1 MTKLIP
7 LSRAVAQVAAVPG
20 ACLLAFACPAAAY
33 SPALKSGGEGTPL
46 NLTSTAGTQASS
58 TGGASLTRTVVG
70 LAIVLAVIW
79 GLWWVLRQ
87 VKSGRE
93 PSVESA
99 GLLSVGALTLA
110 SGRSVHLVRVGS
122 DYVLIGVS
130 EQSLVPI
137 HRYTEEQAR
146 AAGLTVLG
154 EEELTTSRPRLPLLG
169 GSAQGASAQQ
179 STVLGPSQVSRPDP
193 MRSGQPG
200 GGVVERLR
208 ELTVRR

>member
-33 SPALKSGGEGTPL
+33 SPALKGGESTPL
-46 NLTSTAGTQASS
+46 SLTSTTGTQASS
-58 TGGASLTRTVVG
+58 TGGASLTRTIVG

-99 GLLSVGALTLA
+99 GLASVAALTLA

-122 DYVLIGVS
+122 DYVLLGLA

-137 HRYTEEQAR
+137 HRYTEEEAR
-146 AAGLTVLG
+146 AAGLPMLAEAG
-154 EEELTTSRPRLPLLG
+154 AASRPRRMLLG
-169 GSAQGASAQQ
+169 GSSAQ
-179 STVLGPSQVSRPDP
+179 TNMTGPSEVSRPDP
-193 MRSGQPG
+193 MRMSSPSTS
-200 GGVVERLR
+200 VVERLR